1 MQQRLGAAPLAQQRQ
16 GLRELHLVI
25 DLGEANHVTA
35 AATAV
40 AVEKVFVGIHQEAW
54 FVISMQRTQPHPSAT
69 AERPRRAPIMRLQI
83 AHQGNLLFQVVE
95 SLAIHGLLA
104 SMGRI
109 RQSAPKSQARMV
121 GARKK
126 CWPTAPAFTQRN
138 TQSRRRCAHRRRVD
152 GSGERDGS
160 LQSGAAC
167 STEAPAAICSHPS
180 SWQRQLSATQAESRR
195 RRQPI
200 GQDREGLVAR
210 PTESAPHPNAFVPVV
225 VGLTEP
231 PSMTDDRV
239 VPANRTSPRQEVQG
253 DHPGSMLSFASGS
266 AIKRITAGVRARRW
280 FSLPGLLRRP
290 AFTLL
295 VYSLSNEKRKLLSV
309 D

>member
-126 CWPTAPAFTQRN
+126 KSSRAWRFTDFLPR
-138 TQSRRRCAHRRRVD
+138 
-152 GSGERDGS
+152 
-160 LQSGAAC
+160 
-167 STEAPAAICSHPS
+167 
-180 SWQRQLSATQAESRR
+180 WAEY
-195 RRQPI
+195 
-200 GQDREGLVAR
+200 G
-210 PTESAPHPNAFVPVV
+210 
-225 VGLTEP
+225 
-231 PSMTDDRV
+231 
-239 VPANRTSPRQEVQG
+239 
-253 DHPGSMLSFASGS
+253 
-266 AIKRITAGVRARRW
+266 RARRNPRQGW
-280 FSLPGLLRRP
+280 WAPVKSAGRRLRPSPRGTRRAGDAVPIGGEWMDRASATDLCSPARLAQRKHLRRYAHTP
-290 AFTLL
+290 A
-295 VYSLSNEKRKLLSV
+295 VGNAS
-309 D
+309 